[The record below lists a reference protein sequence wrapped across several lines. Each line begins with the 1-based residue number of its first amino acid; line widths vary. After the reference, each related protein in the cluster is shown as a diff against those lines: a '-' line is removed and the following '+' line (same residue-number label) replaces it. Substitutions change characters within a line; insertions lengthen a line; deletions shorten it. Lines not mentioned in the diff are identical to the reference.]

1 MFTVALAERHE
12 RKKKS
17 LWVFFLPSVSYSYH
31 VTSVSFDASTVCL
44 VFIPDMEPWITSI
57 TLIPRCFTIAPVKE
71 QSSFRKVPLISL
83 HRLSAHK
90 KTQLQAVACVTWS
103 KREKKMENGEM
114 IGENIFSSLNSFS
127 GVLCC
132 KWTQGGYFGWMGG
145 WNKRRFLLQR
155 LWFRRWCFFFL
166 WSLGG
171 FLYSSANNLK
181 CSC

>member
-1 MFTVALAERHE
+1 MVNWLHVQDSRDSRFLSFYVRRENKNNRSSSRLMFTVALAERHE

-17 LWVFFLPSVSYSYH
+17 LVFFFLPSVSYSYH

-103 KREKKMENGEM
+103 KRGKKRWKMA
-114 IGENIFSSLNSFS
+114 
-127 GVLCC
+127 
-132 KWTQGGYFGWMGG
+132 KW
-145 WNKRRFLLQR
+145 
-155 LWFRRWCFFFL
+155 
-166 WSLGG
+166 
-171 FLYSSANNLK
+171 
-181 CSC
+181 

>member
-1 MFTVALAERHE
+1 MVNKLIACTRLQGLSLSQLLCAKGKQKQQVLVTFNVYSRSSWAAW
-12 RKKKS
+12 KKEKKP
-17 LWVFFLPSVSYSYH
+17 VGFFLPSVSYSYH

-103 KREKKMENGEM
+103 KRGKKRWKMA
-114 IGENIFSSLNSFS
+114 
-127 GVLCC
+127 
-132 KWTQGGYFGWMGG
+132 KW
-145 WNKRRFLLQR
+145 
-155 LWFRRWCFFFL
+155 
-166 WSLGG
+166 
-171 FLYSSANNLK
+171 
-181 CSC
+181 